1 MRARGKV
8 LREPDVGPGLLMID
22 GQQFRF
28 WLDGWHS
35 EIAPKPGLAVQVE
48 LNRQLEVVRVTAVP
62 EGQPKELAQT
72 PIPQSTQKSEA
83 RTFRFL
89 ARILARLTGTF
100 KKENP
105 AA

>member
-8 LREPDVGPGLLMID
+8 LREPDGGPGLLMID

-28 WLDGWHS
+28 WLSGWHS
-35 EIAPKPGLAVQVE
+35 EIAPRPGLAVDVE
-48 LNRQLEVVRVTAVP
+48 LNRQLEVVRVTAMP
-62 EGQPKELAQT
+62 EAQQKELALS
-72 PIPQSTQKSEA
+72 PVPQSTQKSEGRA
-83 RTFRFL
+83 FRFL

-100 KKENP
+100 RNENP

>member
-28 WLDGWHS
+28 WPAGWHS
-35 EIAPKPGLAVQVE
+35 EIAPKPGLAVNVE
-48 LNRQLEVVRVTAVP
+48 LNRHLEVVRVTAIP
-62 EGQPKELAQT
+62 EAPQKGLAQT
-72 PIPQSTQKSEA
+72 AVPQSAQKSQG
-83 RTFRFL
+83 RMFRFL
-89 ARILARLTGTF
+89 TRILARLTGNL
-100 KKENP
+100 KNENP